1 MSMEAFAAQV
11 GTDMKALRQSTGLRN
26 ITSSIGSS
34 HLAPDQTGRL
44 LVSRTGPVVNLVF
57 DMLAFTGDAWVSL
70 GSLPAGL
77 RPITQQPVAVF
88 WGVNEATF
96 SETSMLVI
104 RSTGALSFRPR
115 PTGLARTAVT
125 YITTDSFPTT
135 LPGTPA

>member
-1 MSMEAFAAQV
+1 MSLEAFAAQV
-11 GTDMKALRQSTGLRN
+11 GSDMKSLRQSTGLRN

-57 DMLAFTGDAWVSL
+57 DMLAFTGDAWVNL
-70 GSLPAGL
+70 GSLPMGL

-88 WGVNEATF
+88 WGVNESIFT
-96 SETSMLVI
+96 ETSMLVI

-115 PTGLARTAVT
+115 PTGLARASAT
-125 YITTDSFPTT
+125 YITTDGFPATM
-135 LPGTPA
+135 PGSPA